1 MSGLGILQLQQS
13 QWCFFDV
20 NFLDVMRPILLIQ
33 TTAAVAFTPAVA
45 STSNTKYVGPTDLSI
60 LFERLSQPT
69 VLYELLVLVV
79 CGLVAWLIVNR
90 LRARQDVPPEKNG
103 VFLGR
108 KGIDG
113 ALFPIVLLLFV
124 LFFRFVL
131 KDYLPFTLMQLAIP
145 MLVALVV
152 IRLVV
157 KVVRSVFPD
166 ARWARRLER
175 SVSWLAW
182 LLLVLWVTDLLPSLL
197 ADMSALTLAFGGI
210 DISLRQVVEAVFT
223 VGLVLVAAMW
233 LSTAIDHKLLSKA
246 QGSELSVRKA
256 VSNMIRV
263 MLMFVGLM
271 VALTA
276 VGIDLTA
283 LSVLG
288 GAIGVGIGFGLQK
301 LASNYV
307 SGFVILAERSLRI
320 GDMVKVDGFE
330 GTITDIRA
338 RFTVVRSLT
347 GQESIV
353 PNEMLLINRVENLS
367 LADRRIWQSTNVSVA
382 YSSDVHV
389 VSALLAQAATTQPRV
404 LRDPEPTVSL
414 IAFGSDGLV
423 FTVGYWIQDPE
434 NGRTNVLSAI
444 NFEILRLLQAHH
456 IEIPYPQRVVHLR
469 GDKV

>member
-20 NFLDVMRPILLIQ
+20 NFLGVMRPILLIQ

-79 CGLVAWLIVNR
+79 CGLAAWLIVNR
-90 LRARQDVPPEKNG
+90 LRARQNVSPKKNG
-103 VFLGR
+103 VFLGS

-124 LFFRFVL
+124 LFVRFVL

-223 VGLVLVAAMW
+223 VGLVLIAAMW

-353 PNEMLLINRVENLS
+353 PNEMLLINRVANLS

-389 VSALLAQAATTQPRV
+389 VSALLAQAATTQERV

-434 NGRTNVLSAI
+434 NGRMNVLSAV
-444 NFEILRLLQAHH
+444 NFEILRLLQAHD
-456 IEIPYPQRVVHLR
+456 IEIPYPQRVVHLKS
-469 GDKV
+469 DKV

>member
-1 MSGLGILQLQQS
+1 
-13 QWCFFDV
+13 
-20 NFLDVMRPILLIQ
+20 MRPILLIQ

-79 CGLVAWLIVNR
+79 CGLAAWLIVNR
-90 LRARQDVPPEKNG
+90 LRARQNVSPKKNG
-103 VFLGR
+103 VFLGS

-124 LFFRFVL
+124 LFVRFVL

-389 VSALLAQAATTQPRV
+389 VSALLAQAATTQERV

-434 NGRTNVLSAI
+434 NGRMNVLSAI
-444 NFEILRLLQAHH
+444 NFEILRLLQAHD
-456 IEIPYPQRVVHLR
+456 IEIPYPQRVVHLKS
-469 GDKV
+469 DKV

>member
-20 NFLDVMRPILLIQ
+20 NFLGVMRPILLIQ
-33 TTAAVAFTPAVA
+33 TTAAVAFPPAVA

-79 CGLVAWLIVNR
+79 CGLAAWLIVNR
-90 LRARQDVPPEKNG
+90 LRARQNVSPKKNG
-103 VFLGR
+103 VFLGS

-124 LFFRFVL
+124 LFVRFVL

-389 VSALLAQAATTQPRV
+389 VSALLAQAATTQERV

-434 NGRTNVLSAI
+434 NGRMNVLSAI
-444 NFEILRLLQAHH
+444 NFEILRLLQAHD
-456 IEIPYPQRVVHLR
+456 IEIPYPQRVVHLKS
-469 GDKV
+469 DKV

>member
-1 MSGLGILQLQQS
+1 MV
-13 QWCFFDV
+13 FFDV
-20 NFLDVMRPILLIQ
+20 NFLDVTRPILLIQ
-33 TTAAVAFTPAVA
+33 TTAAVAFPPAVA

-90 LRARQDVPPEKNG
+90 LRARQNVPPEKNG

-124 LFFRFVL
+124 LFVRFVL

-263 MLMFVGLM
+263 MLVFVGLM

-389 VSALLAQAATTQPRV
+389 VSALLAQAATTQERV

-434 NGRTNVLSAI
+434 NGRMNVLSAI
-444 NFEILRLLQAHH
+444 NFEILRLLQAHA
-456 IEIPYPQRVVHLR
+456 IEIPYPQRVVHLKS
-469 GDKV
+469 DKV

>member
-1 MSGLGILQLQQS
+1 MSSLGILQLRQS
-13 QWCFFDV
+13 QWWFFDV

-33 TTAAVAFTPAVA
+33 TTPAVVFTPAVA
-45 STSNTKYVGPTDLSI
+45 STSNPKYGGPTDLSI
-60 LFERLSQPT
+60 LFERLAQPT

-79 CGLVAWLIVNR
+79 CGLLAWLIVNR
-90 LRARQDVPPEKNG
+90 LRASQGVASEQNG

-113 ALFPIVLLLFV
+113 ALFPIILLLLVLLV
-124 LFFRFVL
+124 RFVL
-131 KDYLPFTLMQLAIP
+131 MGYLPITLMQLAIP

-157 KVVRSVFPD
+157 KVARSVFPD
-166 ARWARRLER
+166 ARWASRLER
-175 SVSWLAW
+175 SVSWLVW

-210 DISLRQVVEAVFT
+210 EISLRQVVEGVFT
-223 VGLVLVAAMW
+223 AGLVLIAAMW
-233 LSTAIDHKLLSKA
+233 LSTAIDHKLLSNT

-307 SGFVILAERSLRI
+307 SGFVILAERSVRI

-330 GTITDIRA
+330 GIITDIRA

>member
-1 MSGLGILQLQQS
+1 MSSLDILQLRQS
-13 QWCFFDV
+13 QWWFFDV

-33 TTAAVAFTPAVA
+33 TTPAVVFTPAVA
-45 STSNTKYVGPTDLSI
+45 STSNPKYGGPTDLSI
-60 LFERLSQPT
+60 LFERLAQPT
-69 VLYELLVLVV
+69 VLFELLGLVV
-79 CGLVAWLIVNR
+79 CGLLAWLIVNR
-90 LRARQDVPPEKNG
+90 LRASQGVPSEQNG

-113 ALFPIVLLLFV
+113 ALFPIILLLLVLLV
-124 LFFRFVL
+124 RFVL
-131 KDYLPFTLMQLAIP
+131 KGYLPITLMQLAIP

-157 KVVRSVFPD
+157 KVARSVFPD
-166 ARWARRLER
+166 ARWASRLER
-175 SVSWLAW
+175 SVSWLVW

-210 DISLRQVVEAVFT
+210 EISLRQVVEGVFT
-223 VGLVLVAAMW
+223 AGLVLIAAMW
-233 LSTAIDHKLLSKA
+233 LSTAIDHKLLSNA

-307 SGFVILAERSLRI
+307 SGFVILAERSVRI

-389 VSALLAQAATTQPRV
+389 VSALLSQAAATQPRV

>member
-1 MSGLGILQLQQS
+1 MLIS
-13 QWCFFDV
+13 
-20 NFLDVMRPILLIQ
+20 LDLMRPILLTQ
-33 TTAAVAFTPAVA
+33 TTAAVVFTPAVA
-45 STSNTKYVGPTDLSI
+45 SSLNPKNGGPTDLSI

-79 CGLVAWLIVNR
+79 CGLLAWLIVNR
-90 LRARQDVPPEKNG
+90 LRANQDVPSEQNG
-103 VFLGR
+103 VFLGC

-113 ALFPIVLLLFV
+113 ALFPIVLLLLV
-124 LFFRFVL
+124 LFVRFVL
-131 KDYLPFTLMQLAIP
+131 KDYLPIILMELATP

-166 ARWARRLER
+166 ALWASRLER

-197 ADMSALTLAFGGI
+197 ADMSALTLAFGGAE
-210 DISLRQVVEAVFT
+210 ISLRQVVEGVFIA
-223 VGLVLVAAMW
+223 GLVLVAAMW
-233 LSTAIDHKLLSKA
+233 LSTGIDHKLLSNA

-276 VGIDLTA
+276 IGIDLTA

-307 SGFVILAERSLRI
+307 SGFVILAESSLRI

-389 VSALLAQAATTQPRV
+389 VSALLAQAATTQARV

-434 NGRTNVLSAI
+434 NGRMNVLSAI
-444 NFEILRLLQAHH
+444 NFEILRLLQAHD
-456 IEIPYPQRVVHLR
+456 IEIPYPQRVVHLKS
-469 GDKV
+469 DKV